1 MSAKKRRNSIGQQF
15 IAHRRDMREAPAWR
29 HLPDNARRI
38 LDRLELEHMRHG
50 SAENGRLPC
59 TYADFEKAGIR
70 RKSVAL
76 AIRQCVALGF
86 LEVTRQGRRSVA
98 EFRTPSLYRLT
109 YVHGRGRSEA
119 PTDEWQRISTDE
131 HALAVLAAL
140 KAAPIRDLESRGN
153 NAPRTVGAK
162 SPPAQARHKGH

>member
-70 RKSVAL
+70 RKSIAL
-76 AIRQCVALGF
+76 AIRQCVGLGF

-109 YVHGRGRSEA
+109 YVHGTGRSQA

-131 HALAVLAAL
+131 HALAVLEAL
-140 KAAPIRDLESRGN
+140 KAVPSRDLESRGN
-153 NAPRTVGAK
+153 SAPRTVGAK
-162 SPPAQARHKGH
+162 TTPAHGLHKGR